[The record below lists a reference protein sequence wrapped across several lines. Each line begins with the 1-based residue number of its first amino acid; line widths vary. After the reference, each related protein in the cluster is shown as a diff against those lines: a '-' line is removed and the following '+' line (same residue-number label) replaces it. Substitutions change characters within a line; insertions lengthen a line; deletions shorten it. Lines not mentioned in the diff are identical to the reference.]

1 MRGPC
6 SRRWDGRVGNRE
18 LSQHWPMAPESADS
32 RRHCGILPA
41 PNCRLPRESRFF
53 LWRCAIVRAWCAHK
67 MKHASHDVELG
78 WSLQPK
84 RLNTAPSRHRTRF
97 RDAGPVMCVNKY
109 NAESA
114 RGRPDR
120 MAVSSS
126 YRAELCVRRSM
137 TLSAADPDGPRT
149 VPARN
154 KLTKVPVPRIP
165 PSARL
170 PNSEV
175 IRITYVTAGHHLNAG
190 HHLITSS

>member
-32 RRHCGILPA
+32 RRHCGILPAAA

-84 RLNTAPSRHRTRF
+84 RLNTPSRHRTRF

-149 VPARN
+149 VPARI
-154 KLTKVPVPRIP
+154 KQIGPITPHPAYPQDFPTPR
-165 PSARL
+165 S
-170 PNSEV
+170 
-175 IRITYVTAGHHLNAG
+175 YG
-190 HHLITSS
+190 